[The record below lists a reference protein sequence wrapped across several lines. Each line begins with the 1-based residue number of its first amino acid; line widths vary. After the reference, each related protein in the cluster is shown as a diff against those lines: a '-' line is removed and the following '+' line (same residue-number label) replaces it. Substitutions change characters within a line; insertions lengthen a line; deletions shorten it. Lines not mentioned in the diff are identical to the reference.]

1 MARQQAEY
9 EQEIDNRGALAHE
22 QKEKE
27 MNITE
32 LRNLLID
39 NTNRIWRESEI
50 PAYGYRLDWIHPDAP
65 EEREID
71 GTYIT
76 WETDAEYINLF
87 SSDDLCLY
95 NLKIDDLSDKF
106 SIAIDYAQ
114 MAGGMAKD
122 KVSADACQIVTEALY
137 LAGDLE
143 PGFSGS
149 ESGID
154 WWTNNGMVAEYN
166 VDKRAFIIWAEGLYW
181 IAATPAGYVKALEK
195 AEQDIEKMKFNQLK
209 NELSA

>member
-1 MARQQAEY
+1 
-9 EQEIDNRGALAHE
+9 
-22 QKEKE
+22 

-39 NTNRIWRESEI
+39 NTNRIWRDSEI

-65 EEREID
+65 AGQEID

-76 WETDAEYINLF
+76 WETDSEYINLF

-95 NLKIDDLSDKF
+95 NLKIEELNESF

-114 MAGGMAKD
+114 MAGGLAKE
-122 KVSADACQIVTEALY
+122 KVSPEACRLVTEAIY
-137 LAGDLE
+137 LTGDLE
-143 PGFSGS
+143 PGFTGS
-149 ESGID
+149 AEGID
-154 WWTNNGMVAEYN
+154 WWLENGMIAQYD
-166 VDKRAFIIWAEGLYW
+166 VDKQAFIIWSEGMYW
-181 IAATPAGYVKALEK
+181 IAATPAGYVKAIEK
-195 AEQDIEKMKFNQLK
+195 AEKDIEKIKFNKLK